1 MENQGQRPKN
11 AFLPIIGLYIV
22 VSILLRVFMARLEDN
37 GINTTVLQAGNLFLV
52 VIFLLSTWMQRN
64 AMANASTQVF
74 LRNVYGGLM
83 LKLFGGAIA
92 AFIYIYLA
100 DGNINKPALFGTMFL
115 YMLYTAIE
123 LKVVL
128 RKSKSA

>member
-1 MENQGQRPKN
+1 MENQGQRPRN
-11 AFLPIIGLYIV
+11 AFLPIIGLYIL
-22 VSILLRVFMARLEDN
+22 VSILLRVFMTRLEEN
-37 GINTTVLQAGNLFLV
+37 GINTNVLQAGNLFLV

-64 AMANASTQVF
+64 AMANASTHVF

-100 DGNINKPALFGTMFL
+100 NGNVNKPALFGTMFL
-115 YMLYTAIE
+115 YLVYTVLE
-123 LKVVL
+123 LRVVL
-128 RKSKSA
+128 KKSKSA